1 MSYQREYHYGK
12 KREFSTSLVK
22 FLVLCV
28 CFVLSEYQTIND
40 SGPERGAELE
50 KPSLAKKRVPW
61 LSSHQTIVQCSE
73 SVKQTKNIYNL
84 S

>member
-1 MSYQREYHYGK
+1 MANVSYQREYHYGK
-12 KREFSTSLVK
+12 KRELSTSLVK

-50 KPSLAKKRVPW
+50 KPSLAKKRVP
-61 LSSHQTIVQCSE
+61 
-73 SVKQTKNIYNL
+73 
-84 S
+84 